1 VFGGKSEATLAR
13 LASLEGVSYS
23 PQAIVSPEA
32 VLSPQDMEDTIE
44 EAEMFHWA
52 NGANNVPTKVAASAS
67 KSLFKSSSKSIAQQ
81 EERKTKSSVTSSA
94 EAVSAAEFARNLD
107 MLHIISPDIDK
118 AFKQHPNSQDAIDSL
133 LALSDQR
140 SQDAKKALDDKME
153 RGVGVVTPLAVS
165 DAMSTTDS
173 TGVLEGVSYS
183 PQAIVSPE
191 AVLSPQDME
200 DTIEEAEMF
209 RWENGANNVPTK
221 VAASASKSLFKSSS
235 ESIAPQEERKRK
247 TERTYEV
254 YEEKVRVSANELVL
268 AISFTLLSSNTNI
281 LYSDV

>member
-1 VFGGKSEATLAR
+1 VSFLSFYLHHFTAVFGGKSEATLAR
-13 LASLEGVSYS
+13 LAS
-23 PQAIVSPEA
+23 
-32 VLSPQDMEDTIE
+32 
-44 EAEMFHWA
+44 
-52 NGANNVPTKVAASAS
+52 
-67 KSLFKSSSKSIAQQ
+67 
-81 EERKTKSSVTSSA
+81 
-94 EAVSAAEFARNLD
+94 
-107 MLHIISPDIDK
+107 
-118 AFKQHPNSQDAIDSL
+118 
-133 LALSDQR
+133 
-140 SQDAKKALDDKME
+140 
-153 RGVGVVTPLAVS
+153 
-165 DAMSTTDS
+165 
-173 TGVLEGVSYS
+173 LEGVSYS